1 MTKRGLPPSPRRAA
15 LVAAAAAV
23 VTFVAVPASAW
34 DEQWHFGGG
43 VGVASFARTDAT
55 WAPTVGAHAAYDLND
70 MFDARVELL
79 GSQHQFVD
87 GVTTRFYSVAAGFTY
102 KVDVSDWVPYAGILG
117 AIYAFDGE
125 VWPRQLKQRELGIS
139 IPIGLDY
146 AVSHSFGLGAQLR
159 YHGFLSDPLSS
170 LGDAPYF
177 SALLRAEYRVGG

>member
-1 MTKRGLPPSPRRAA
+1 MKKSGLPQSTSRTALALAA
-15 LVAAAAAV
+15 LVLVTV
-23 VTFVAVPASAW
+23 VTVPARAW

-43 VGVASFARTDAT
+43 VGAATFAGTDSA
-55 WAPTVGAHAAYDLND
+55 WAPAAGLHVAYDLND
-70 MFDARVELL
+70 MFDGRVELL

-146 AVSHSFGLGAQLR
+146 ALSHSVGLGAQLR

-177 SALLRAEYRVGG
+177 SALLRAEVRVGG